1 MEQNSDDKL
10 ANLQAALLALEAMF
24 TAKLPSK
31 LQEIEAALRQFIQ
44 NTNDN
49 EALKV
54 LHRLLHTMAGSAGTF
69 GFPEMGVQA
78 RAFEDRVQPLLAGGV
93 WSDIELNQFSNDL
106 EKYLSSSLVVATSK
120 TTQTKVDVVDKKS
133 DDLISTKLIY
143 LVDDDP
149 TANRE
154 ITHQLEHFSY
164 EVVVINALAE
174 LSNALIQ
181 RTPDVLVVDLG
192 APEERF
198 AGALEITRMKH
209 SGQLHSPVI
218 FISNSSGFESKLKVV
233 RAGGDGY
240 FTKPIDIVALAERVD
255 ALIARSQ
262 PKGYRILIIDDDI
275 DTSTYYGTVLRE
287 AGMSAHVL
295 NTPEEILN
303 VMASFRPELILM
315 DVYMPRC
322 NGVELA
328 RMIRLDNAY
337 LDVPI
342 VFLSSE
348 NDLAK
353 QLEAAEAGADDFLT
367 KPIVPRFL
375 VSALSSRAERYRSL
389 RALIMRDGLT
399 GLYNHTAI
407 KEELTD
413 EISIAGRNNS
423 PLALAMIDLDNF
435 KRVNDTYGHPVGD
448 QVLRTLS
455 LLLKQRLR
463 RSDVIGRYGG
473 EEFVVI
479 FPGTTATV
487 ARKVLDQVRQA
498 FFKIQQFSEQGEFS
512 VSFSAG
518 IAQLT
523 LTQDTDELFDSADAA
538 LYSAKHSGK
547 NCIALSSS

>member
-10 ANLQAALLALEAMF
+10 ANLQAALLALEVMF

-31 LQEIEAALRQFIQ
+31 LQEIEAALRQFIH
-44 NTNDN
+44 NTNDS
-49 EALKV
+49 EALKL

-93 WSDIELNQFSNDL
+93 WSDIELIQFSNDL
-106 EKYLSSSLVVATSK
+106 EKYLSTSLVVATSK
-120 TTQTKVDVVDKKS
+120 ATPSELDVVDKTS

-143 LVDDDP
+143 LVDNDP

-164 EVVVINALAE
+164 EVVVIKALAE
-174 LSNALIQ
+174 LANALLQ

-198 AGALEITRMKH
+198 AGAREITRMKH

-218 FISNSSGFESKLKVV
+218 FISNSSGFESKLRVV

-240 FTKPIDIVALAERVD
+240 FTKPIDIVALSERVD

-262 PKGYRILIIDDDI
+262 PKGYRILIIDDDV

-315 DVYMPRC
+315 DVYMPLC

-328 RMIRLDNAY
+328 KMIRLDNAY

-367 KPIVPRFL
+367 SPSYRNFWFPRFL
-375 VSALSSRAERYRSL
+375 A
-389 RALIMRDGLT
+389 GL
-399 GLYNHTAI
+399 
-407 KEELTD
+407 
-413 EISIAGRNNS
+413 
-423 PLALAMIDLDNF
+423 
-435 KRVNDTYGHPVGD
+435 NDIVH
-448 QVLRTLS
+448 
-455 LLLKQRLR
+455 
-463 RSDVIGRYGG
+463 
-473 EEFVVI
+473 
-479 FPGTTATV
+479 
-487 ARKVLDQVRQA
+487 
-498 FFKIQQFSEQGEFS
+498 
-512 VSFSAG
+512 
-518 IAQLT
+518 
-523 LTQDTDELFDSADAA
+523 
-538 LYSAKHSGK
+538 
-547 NCIALSSS
+547 